1 MKRPP
6 AVLELI
12 AELKRLPGIGQ
23 KTAERLSFFLMRGS
37 REQAQKLAVSIQN
50 IKDKIFLCSV
60 CHGITEKDPCDICSD
75 PARDRSQI
83 CVVEEP
89 HDVYV
94 IENMGEYKGVYHV
107 LMGVISPLD
116 GVGPGE
122 LTIASLKE
130 KIEKQKAREVIL
142 ATNPNMEGE
151 STAVYIAKMLKPHAV
166 KVTRIARG
174 LPMGGDIEYA
184 DPVTLQKSLEGRTIM
199 NDPGFSAYAQRGEK
213 SQQDSKDER
222 PINNLTTPGN

>member
-1 MKRPP
+1 
-6 AVLELI
+6 LELI

-50 IKDKIFLCSV
+50 IKDKIFLCST
-60 CHGITEKDPCDICSD
+60 CHGITERDPCDICSD
-75 PARDRSQI
+75 PGRDQTQI

-130 KIEKQKAREVIL
+130 KIEKQKVREVIL

-151 STAVYIAKMLKPHAV
+151 STAVYIAKTLKPFGV

-184 DPVTLQKSLEGRTIM
+184 DPVTLQKSLEGRTVM
-199 NDPGFSAYAQRGEK
+199 NDPEFSAFARRGEK
-213 SQQDSKDER
+213 IQLETEDKR